1 MLIFIAIF
9 SLAKK
14 SIIYFSRK
22 LECCSNKILWHYVR
36 HMLSKIHFL
45 KKTAMFLNKRHY
57 FIHCLILSLATSAG
71 FAAEVYRSVDPQGR
85 VTYSDK
91 PSAGARQI
99 EVLNQPS
106 RQLYQVARVYD
117 GDTIILDDKKHVRLL
132 GINTPEIES
141 QQREEEPGGVAAKK
155 WLQAQLQNN
164 KVYLELDQEK
174 RDKYKRFLAHVFL
187 PDGKHLN
194 LALLEHGLATL
205 SIIPPNSLYTDQLI
219 QAQQHA
225 EKLKL
230 GIWSMPEY
238 QSRPIAQITNHT
250 KGWQRFTGTPVSIKK
265 SRKYTRLIFSDK
277 IDIRIANSNLKLFPP
292 PTTYLGKPLEIR
304 GWVARNKDYYTMLIQ
319 HPSALI
325 SR

>member
-1 MLIFIAIF
+1 
-9 SLAKK
+9 
-14 SIIYFSRK
+14 
-22 LECCSNKILWHYVR
+22 
-36 HMLSKIHFL
+36 MLSEIHFL
-45 KKTAMFLNKRHY
+45 KKSALFFSKQHY
-57 FIHCLILSLATSAG
+57 FIHYLILSLVTSTG
-71 FAAEVYRSVDPQGR
+71 FAAEIYRSVDHQGR

-99 EVLNQPS
+99 EILSQPT
-106 RQLYQVARVYD
+106 RQLQQVVRVYD

-141 QQREEEPGGVAAKK
+141 QHREEEPGGIAAKK
-155 WLQAQLQNN
+155 WLQAQLQDS
-164 KVYLELDQEK
+164 KVYLEFDQVK
-174 RDKYKRFLAHVFL
+174 RDKYKRLLAHVFL

-194 LALLEHGLATL
+194 LALLEHGLAIV
-205 SIIPPNSLYTDQLI
+205 SIIPPNSLYTDTLI

-238 QSRPIAQITNHT
+238 QPRPIAQIANHT
-250 KGWQRFTGTPVSIKK
+250 KGWQRFTGTPVGIKK

-277 IDIRIANSNLKLFPP
+277 VDIRIANTNLKLFPAP
-292 PTTYLGKPLEIR
+292 ATYLGKPLEIR

-325 SR
+325 NR